1 MSAPPV
7 INVDQIPPG
16 EGLPLD
22 LTLDRVWLAGV
33 LEGTEVTLAPTGK
46 ARARVRLD
54 LDGRDVIV
62 SGDLALRV
70 AAECVA
76 CLSPVELDL
85 AAEFQEAV
93 VDVLV
98 AKAVAAARRER
109 AERLV
114 VAGGVGANA
123 RLRARL
129 GEAAREAS
137 LDVFYPALEFC
148 TDNGAMI
155 AFAGAMRLQA
165 GALPGAFGVRARWD
179 LDSLAAPDQGL
190 VTVRD

>member
-1 MSAPPV
+1 MTVMSAPPV
-7 INVDQIPPG
+7 INIDQIPPG

-22 LTLDRVWLAGV
+22 LTLDRAWLAGV

-85 AAEFQEAV
+85 ATEFQLLLEPAGKR
-93 VDVLV
+93 
-98 AKAVAAARRER
+98 AK
-109 AERLV
+109 
-114 VAGGVGANA
+114 GNA
-123 RLRARL
+123 HDEIELST
-129 GEAAREAS
+129 GE
-137 LDVFYPALEFC
+137 LDVDEYTDGKIDLAHWLREQVLLEVPAHPRHAEDCPEPLR
-148 TDNGAMI
+148 MI
-155 AFAGAMRLQA
+155 APAPAEPTVDRRLMP
-165 GALPGAFGVRARWD
+165 L
-179 LDSLAAPDQGL
+179 LKLAEKKE
-190 VTVRD
+190 